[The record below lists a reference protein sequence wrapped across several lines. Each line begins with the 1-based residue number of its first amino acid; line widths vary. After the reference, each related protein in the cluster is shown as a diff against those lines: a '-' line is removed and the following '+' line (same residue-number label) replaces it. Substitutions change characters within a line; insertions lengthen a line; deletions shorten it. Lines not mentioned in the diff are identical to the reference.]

1 MVQKSAEQDFAAAQY
16 DLGACY
22 LNGLGVEED
31 EKRALYWVQK
41 AAEQDYADAQVVLG
55 NFYSEGIGAE
65 KMSVKLLNG
74 LKKRRNKERR
84 KHNSFGMFLLCRNW
98 CRGRQE

>member
-1 MVQKSAEQDFAAAQY
+1 MVWVLKKMKSGHFT
-16 DLGACY
+16 G
-22 LNGLGVEED
+22 
-31 EKRALYWVQK
+31 QK

-55 NFYSEGIGAE
+55 NFILRESEQK

-84 KHNSFGMFLLCRNW
+84 KHNFFGMFLLCRNW

>member
-1 MVQKSAEQDFAAAQY
+1 MIF
-16 DLGACY
+16 GACY

-65 KMSVKLLNG
+65 KDERKAFEWF
-74 LKKRRNKERR
+74 KKAAEQGKAEAQ
-84 KHNSFGMFLLCRNW
+84 FFWDVPTL
-98 CRGRQE
+98 QELV